1 MPDLDLLASFVA
13 VADAHNFSRAATRLG
28 RSQSTISEQI
38 RKLEQR
44 LGKTLLERSPQLVRL
59 TPDGET
65 VLVHARRLLAMAEEL
80 EASVGRDP
88 LVGTV
93 RLGTPE
99 DFATTHLPDI
109 LADFAHAHPGVAL
122 EVTCDLTLTL
132 LDGYRRGAF
141 DLVLLKREPS
151 GLEEGLRV
159 WREPLVWVARS
170 GEALPPPDQ
179 PLALVASPPPCV
191 YRKRAT
197 QALDR
202 AGRHWRIA
210 YSCASLAGALA
221 AVRAGL
227 GVAVLPKEMAPRGLA
242 ILDTGDRLPDLSDT
256 EIALLEARSIS
267 RPAQRLRDHI
277 VRRMERET

>member
-13 VADAHNFSRAATRLG
+13 VADAHSFSRAATRLG

-65 VLVHARRLLAMAEEL
+65 VLVHARRMLSLAEEL

-109 LADFAHAHPGVAL
+109 LADFSHAHPGVAL

-132 LDGYRRGAF
+132 LDGFRRGSF

-170 GEALPPPDQ
+170 GEALPPPGQ

-202 AGRHWRIA
+202 AGRSWRVA

-227 GVAVLPKEMAPRGLA
+227 GVAVLPKEMAPRDLA